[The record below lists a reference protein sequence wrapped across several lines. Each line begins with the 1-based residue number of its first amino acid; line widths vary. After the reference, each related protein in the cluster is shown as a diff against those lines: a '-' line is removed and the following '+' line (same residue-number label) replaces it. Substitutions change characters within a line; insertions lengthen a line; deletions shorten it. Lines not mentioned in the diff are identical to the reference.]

1 MAKSKKPG
9 ALFVVL
15 ALVAGTWWWFVG
27 HESGR
32 VAVEHGLCGSN
43 GPSVKTA
50 SSDPS
55 GVQPAI
61 LTAANELVSAK
72 TGEERLAALAGL
84 RAALASGLTNEVSA
98 AIRRFL
104 DSKLD
109 AATGLGFKIGQG
121 GFLMHAPTLRTWLLD
136 YLAQIDPA
144 AAAEYAKV
152 ILNSSDS
159 SDEWAVALRSLA
171 VGDNSAEARD
181 LLETKM
187 SELLQ
192 NQAWQQNPST
202 GYLEAF
208 DTAVYLGGADLL
220 PPLANLVQ
228 GQDNQA
234 VAYAAFLALDR
245 MVINDPVDSL
255 TALAEDPGLLQGR
268 ESTRADYFARADVQ
282 DAQQRQILENY
293 LLNPQL
299 SPAELEQFAGI
310 FPNANYMISAN
321 LLTANPTPDHAALAA
336 RDQASLQVVG
346 EWLADP
352 RFANLRPQL
361 QLMQPRLQQF
371 VQQEQAAGPGR

>member
-228 GQDNQA
+228 G
-234 VAYAAFLALDR
+234 R
-245 MVINDPVDSL
+245 TTKPW
-255 TALAEDPGLLQGR
+255 
-268 ESTRADYFARADVQ
+268 
-282 DAQQRQILENY
+282 
-293 LLNPQL
+293 
-299 SPAELEQFAGI
+299 
-310 FPNANYMISAN
+310 
-321 LLTANPTPDHAALAA
+321 PTPRSWRWTGWLSTIRWTRSRRWRRTPDCCREGKA
-336 RDQASLQVVG
+336 RGRIILRARMCRMPSS
-346 EWLADP
+346 A
-352 RFANLRPQL
+352 RFWKIICSIRNSARRNWNNLPAFSRT
-361 QLMQPRLQQF
+361 RTT
-371 VQQEQAAGPGR
+371 